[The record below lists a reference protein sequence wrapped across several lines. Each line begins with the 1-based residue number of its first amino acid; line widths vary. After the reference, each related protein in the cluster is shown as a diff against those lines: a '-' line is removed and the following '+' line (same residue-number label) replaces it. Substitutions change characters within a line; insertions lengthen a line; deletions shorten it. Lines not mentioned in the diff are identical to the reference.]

1 MKVNAY
7 LTYGGRTEE
16 AIEFYKKTIG
26 AEVLMLVRFK
36 DSPQAPPPDKV
47 TPGSENKVMHASFRI
62 GDSLLM
68 ASDGDCRGPSTF
80 GGFSLSLETGSD
92 EEAKKVFAALSA
104 GGQVHQPLIPT
115 FFTSQF
121 GVLSDKFG
129 LSWMVTVAQKQ

>member
-7 LTYGGRTEE
+7 LSFDGRTEE
-16 AIEFYKKTIG
+16 AIEFYKKTLG
-26 AEVLMLVRFK
+26 AEVVMLMHFK
-36 DSPQAPPPDKV
+36 DSPQSAEHCA
-47 TPGSENKVMHASFRI
+47 PGSENKVMHAAFRV
-62 GDSLLM
+62 GDTVIM
-68 ASDGDCRGPSTF
+68 ASDGSCTGTTK
-80 GGFSLSLETGSD
+80 FSGVSLALETAND
-92 EEAKKVFAALSA
+92 NEAKRLFAALSQ